1 MPLTHREGLIMY
13 WCEGDR
19 SEESRTY
26 RAALTSADPKIL
38 KLFVQWLEKYYG
50 VEKAQ
55 MKIRLHLWPTSDE
68 KAAKDFWSSTL
79 EITPNNFTKS
89 WLKPRG
95 KGTGKR
101 VHPNG
106 ICRVSVS
113 SKELLHKIIF
123 DINNEFN
130 SAEPLYQ
137 QNF

>member
-13 WCEGDR
+13 WCEGDK

-50 VEKAQ
+50 VEKAR

-79 EITPNNFTKS
+79 EIEPDNFTKS

-95 KGTGKR
+95 RGAGKL

-130 SAEPLYQ
+130 SGEPNYC
-137 QNF
+137 